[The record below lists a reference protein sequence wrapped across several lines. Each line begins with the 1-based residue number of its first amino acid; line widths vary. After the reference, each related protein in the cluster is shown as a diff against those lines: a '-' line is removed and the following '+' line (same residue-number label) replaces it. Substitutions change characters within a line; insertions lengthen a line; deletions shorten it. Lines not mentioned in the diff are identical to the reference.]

1 MSDGMHRVL
10 KDMHFET
17 AAIHAGQ
24 DPDPSTGA
32 AVVPIYQTST
42 YVQEAVAKHK
52 GFEYSRTDNPTRRAL
67 ETCLAS
73 LEGADHA
80 VAFASGMAA
89 ISTLALTLKSGQ
101 KVLIPDD
108 VYGGTYRLFA
118 KVFVDLGISYETV
131 DMADLDEVGAAVSG
145 EVGLVLAE
153 TPTNPLLKILDLGAI
168 ADRAHSVGAIFAVDN
183 TFATP
188 YLQRPLEMGADVSI
202 YSATKYLGGHSDLVV
217 GSIATSDDELAERL
231 RYLQN
236 AVGAIP
242 GPFDSWLLLR
252 GLKTLAIRM
261 RAHSAGADRIARW
274 LVERDIGAVYYPG
287 LEHHA
292 SHDVATKQMSA
303 SGEALYGGMVSFR
316 AGSLD
321 RALQICERTELFFL
335 GESLG
340 GVESL
345 IEHPGRMTHASLAG
359 SGMEVP
365 NDLVRLSVGIEH
377 PDDLIADLEKALV

>member
-1 MSDGMHRVL
+1 MSDGMR
-10 KDMHFET
+10 FET
-17 AAIHAGQ
+17 AAIHACQ

-67 ETCLAS
+67 ETCLAA
-73 LEGADHA
+73 LEGASHA

-108 VYGGTYRLFA
+108 VYGGTYRLFS
-118 KVFVDLGISYETV
+118 KVFADFGIDYETV
-131 DMADLDEVGAAVSG
+131 DMTDLDEVGAAVG
-145 EVGLVLAE
+145 QEVGLVLTE
-153 TPTNPLLKILDLGAI
+153 TPTNPLLKILDLEAI
-168 ADRAHSVGAIFAVDN
+168 ADRAHSVGALVAVDN

-188 YLQRPLEMGADVSI
+188 YLQRPLELGADIAV
-202 YSATKYLGGHSDLVV
+202 YSATKYLGGHSDLVM
-217 GSIATSDDELAERL
+217 GSIATSDDDLAERL

-261 RAHSAGADRIARW
+261 RAHSEGAARIARW
-274 LVERDIGAVYYPG
+274 LVEHDVGAVYYPG
-287 LEHHA
+287 LERHP
-292 SHDVATKQMSA
+292 SHDIATRQMA
-303 SGEALYGGMVSFR
+303 AAGEPLYGGMVSFR

-359 SGMEVP
+359 SGMEVA

-377 PDDLIADLEKALV
+377 PDDLIADLEKALA

>member
-1 MSDGMHRVL
+1 
-10 KDMHFET
+10 
-17 AAIHAGQ
+17 
-24 DPDPSTGA
+24 
-32 AVVPIYQTST
+32 
-42 YVQEAVAKHK
+42 
-52 GFEYSRTDNPTRRAL
+52 
-67 ETCLAS
+67 
-73 LEGADHA
+73 
-80 VAFASGMAA
+80 MAA

-108 VYGGTYRLFA
+108 VYGGTYRLFS
-118 KVFVDLGISYETV
+118 KVFVDLGIEYETV
-131 DMADLDEVGAAVSG
+131 DMTDLDEVGGAVTE

-153 TPTNPLLKILDLGAI
+153 TPTNPLLKILDLAGI

-188 YLQRPLEMGADVSI
+188 YLQRPLDFGADISI

-217 GSIATSDDELAERL
+217 GSVATSDDELAERL

-261 RAHSAGADRIARW
+261 RAHSEGAERIARW
-274 LVERDIGAVYYPG
+274 LVDSHDGAVYYPG
-287 LEHHA
+287 LENSA
-292 SHDVATKQMSA
+292 GHDIATKQMIA
-303 SGEALYGGMVSFR
+303 SGAPLYGGMVSFR
-316 AGSLD
+316 AGSMD

-365 NDLVRLSVGIEH
+365 SDLVRLSVGIEH
-377 PDDLIADLEKALV
+377 PEDLIADLEKAFT